1 MVVASMVELRK
12 EDFRDNLDAYDRGYL
27 DGYRDALDENTKLSE
42 YEKSGIM
49 EEIAWDNERA
59 GYE

>member
-1 MVVASMVELRK
+1 MVALRN

-27 DGYRDALDENTKLSE
+27 DGYRDALDENTELSE
-42 YEKSGIM
+42 DEKSEIM
-49 EEIAWDNERA
+49 KETAWDNERA